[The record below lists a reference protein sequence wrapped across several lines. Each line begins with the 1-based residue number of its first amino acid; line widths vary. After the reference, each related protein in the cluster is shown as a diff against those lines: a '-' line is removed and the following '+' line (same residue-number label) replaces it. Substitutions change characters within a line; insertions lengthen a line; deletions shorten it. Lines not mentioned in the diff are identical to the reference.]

1 MRHPHILLLI
11 ALLSL
16 TIPATAA
23 TLTKNEIRER
33 SLKRLDRAGETIR
46 AQGQQEQTGTPFGR
60 PPQTD
65 DEESPTPRRPSG
77 AKTAHG
83 RAAERRLDEAVIVP
97 AGGMKTLPGDTVQT
111 AASKTPGAPVPP
123 PPVPSPATV
132 EKSPASPAFPSQPGP
147 HPAPDSSAAPLPE
160 DRQRALAL
168 FRQALAAADANDH
181 RKALALLDSAITLD
195 PGDPDFFNNRGNTHN
210 SLGDPKK
217 ALEDYAKAISLKPK
231 DPAYLCNRGVVFEQL
246 GDDASACRD
255 YRAACELGDCDFYH
269 SFKKEGRC
277 QK

>member
-23 TLTKNEIRER
+23 ALTKNEIRER

-65 DEESPTPRRPSG
+65 NEAPPAPRRPSG
-77 AKTAHG
+77 AKAAHG

-97 AGGMKTLPGDTVQT
+97 AGGMKTLPGDTGQT
-111 AASKTPGAPVPP
+111 AVSKTPGAPVPP
-123 PPVPSPATV
+123 PPAP
-132 EKSPASPAFPSQPGP
+132 SPASPSQPGSQ
-147 HPAPDSSAAPLPE
+147 PAPDSLAAPPPE
-160 DRQRALAL
+160 DRQRALTL

-181 RKALALLDSAITLD
+181 RKALKLLDSAINLD

-210 SLGDPKK
+210 SLGNPKK